1 VHLGKV
7 GEYLDLKTE
16 LYKKKKKKK
25 IRADLLTVVIND
37 RFTREGRH
45 QHYKKNQSAH
55 TLRKDMLTGKTR
67 SKVNDD

>member
-1 VHLGKV
+1 
-7 GEYLDLKTE
+7 LKTE
-16 LYKKKKKKK
+16 LYKKKKKKF
-25 IRADLLTVVIND
+25 RADLLTVVIND

-45 QHYKKNQSAH
+45 QHYKKIRVH